1 MNDDDP
7 QTKSDAD
14 SRTLSALLM
23 VVVIASLIL
32 GLIALILPGVLGIL
46 LVVGIAS
53 LILGLIAMILPGVL
67 GILLVVGGLAW
78 FGVLHYALW
87 GWWLGGYLRRRE
99 EAESEQSES

>member
-1 MNDDDP
+1 MSDDP
-7 QTKSDAD
+7 QAKSDAD

-32 GLIALILPGVLGIL
+32 GLIA
-46 LVVGIAS
+46 
-53 LILGLIAMILPGVL
+53 MILPGVL
-67 GILLVVGGLAW
+67 GIFLVVGGLAW

-87 GWWLGGYLRRRE
+87 GWWLGGYLRRLE

>member
-7 QTKSDAD
+7 QAKSDAD

-32 GLIALILPGVLGIL
+32 GLIA
-46 LVVGIAS
+46 
-53 LILGLIAMILPGVL
+53 MILPGVL
-67 GILLVVGGLAW
+67 GIILVVGGLAW

-87 GWWLGGYLRRRE
+87 GWWLGSYLRRRE
-99 EAESEQSES
+99 EAESERSES